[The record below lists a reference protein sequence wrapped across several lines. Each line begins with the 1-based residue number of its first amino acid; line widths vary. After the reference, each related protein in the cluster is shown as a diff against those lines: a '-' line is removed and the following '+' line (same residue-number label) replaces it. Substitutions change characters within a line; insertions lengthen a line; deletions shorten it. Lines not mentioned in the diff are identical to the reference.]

1 MLKKTARQICSLACA
16 LFCLWFSIR
25 LSCNLPFTTD
35 AGKQQRTFPDYV
47 IYLNALANHNY
58 ESFMEVKWPEQ
69 MNKEEDDTVKLRKQ
83 MQFALNKFVDA
94 GVEDP
99 LIVGLTVEAL

>member
-1 MLKKTARQICSLACA
+1 MSL
-16 LFCLWFSIR
+16 LWKWS
-25 LSCNLPFTTD
+25 
-35 AGKQQRTFPDYV
+35 
-47 IYLNALANHNY
+47 
-58 ESFMEVKWPEQ
+58 KWPEQ

-99 LIVGLTVEAL
+99 LIVGLTVEGKRSRYTFSKN